1 MLVIDGRIHPKI
13 LPTGT
18 SEKIR
23 NGVCVRDGDDVDLR
37 HLRASRSRS
46 TPSPGCSAM
55 GSAAPTRL
63 FLDGSVSS
71 LYAPELGRD
80 DELTP
85 LGPMIGV
92 SAPASP

>member
-1 MLVIDGRIHPKI
+1 
-13 LPTGT
+13 
-18 SEKIR
+18 
-23 NGVCVRDGDDVDLR
+23 
-37 HLRASRSRS
+37 
-46 TPSPGCSAM
+46 
-55 GSAAPTRL
+55 L